1 MKVRVQI
8 HVALRDSSIWW
19 GFEPIIN
26 DTAVS
31 ISITIICEMIDDD
44 EWEPSVKDIKQI
56 LKDNKDDEEL
66 EDEVED
72 EDDYS
77 IKDEGDGFISLK

>member
-1 MKVRVQI
+1 MDNCDDKEEVE
-8 HVALRDSSIWW
+8 ALIDNVLVLI
-19 GFEPIIN
+19 
-26 DTAVS
+26 A
-31 ISITIICEMIDDD
+31 EMIDDD

>member
-1 MKVRVQI
+1 MSEGVIEKLADI
-8 HVALRDSSIWW
+8 ILDNCDDKEEIEALIDNVLVLIA
-19 GFEPIIN
+19 EL
-26 DTAVS
+26 
-31 ISITIICEMIDDD
+31 IDDS
-44 EWEPSVKDIKQI
+44 EWQPSVKDIKQI

>member
-1 MKVRVQI
+1 MSEGVIEKLADLIMDNCDDKEEVE
-8 HVALRDSSIWW
+8 ALIDNVLVLI
-19 GFEPIIN
+19 
-26 DTAVS
+26 A
-31 ISITIICEMIDDD
+31 EMIDDD